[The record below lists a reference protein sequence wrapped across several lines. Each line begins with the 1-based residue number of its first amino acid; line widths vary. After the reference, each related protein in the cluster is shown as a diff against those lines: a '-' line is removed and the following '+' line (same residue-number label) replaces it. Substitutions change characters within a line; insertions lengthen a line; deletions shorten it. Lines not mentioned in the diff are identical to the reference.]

1 VSFLREAIRG
11 GVAVWRR
18 RVGLQSAGT
27 ASQRASYL
35 KSGSSTGVRIRGV
48 ANGQAHGVP
57 DGHSSGRRALAKAK
71 GGKKK
76 LATSQSLI
84 ILILQS
90 QNTYLTVAFKFYSK
104 IAIILYFIMHI
115 SLINAFFVFLIHL
128 YLCFRC
134 IIKSFILNIGVC
146 ERSKTFTILR
156 QREYQ

>member
-1 VSFLREAIRG
+1 
-11 GVAVWRR
+11 
-18 RVGLQSAGT
+18 
-27 ASQRASYL
+27 
-35 KSGSSTGVRIRGV
+35 V

-115 SLINAFFVFLIHL
+115 SLFLINAFFVFPIHL
-128 YLCFRC
+128 YLYFRC
-134 IIKSFILNIGVC
+134 IIKSFVLNIGVC